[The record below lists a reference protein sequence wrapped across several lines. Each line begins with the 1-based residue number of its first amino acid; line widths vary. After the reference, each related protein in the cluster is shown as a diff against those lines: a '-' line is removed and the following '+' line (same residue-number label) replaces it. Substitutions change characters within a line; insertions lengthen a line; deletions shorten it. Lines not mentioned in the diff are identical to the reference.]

1 MTEPDFPPPPAP
13 VQVKRRFSPPLA
25 IFLVFAVAGA
35 VAGAIGVVK
44 VLGFGMVTVPGGSM
58 AGIIPPGTTVV
69 YNWGDGRE
77 IHRGDPVVFQ
87 ADALPDMPPGRLLKR
102 VIAVG
107 GDRVVCCDPGHR
119 IEVNG
124 KPVTEPYL
132 DPKVSPAAA
141 AMPFSAQVPPGTIFV
156 AGDTRDNSNDS
167 RIYVSAP
174 GAGAIPLSKVDGVV
188 VAKGTLFASES
199 FKPTTAFTDAGL
211 PGASIEDTG
220 LTTDRYLAAGG
231 AAVFLLGFIG
241 AIVTGVRSA
250 ARRRKA
256 PRECPD
262 HVQVAA
268 EERPVT
274 PPGPAR

>member
-13 VQVKRRFSPPLA
+13 VQVKRRFSPLLA
-25 IFLVFAVAGA
+25 IFLVLAVVGA

-44 VLGFGMVTVPGGSM
+44 VLGYAMVTVPGGSM
-58 AGIIPPGTTVV
+58 AGTIPPGTTVV
-69 YNWGDGRE
+69 YSWGEGRE
-77 IHRGDPVVFQ
+77 IHRGDLVVFQ
-87 ADALPDMPPGRLLKR
+87 ADALPDMQPGRLLKR

-107 GDRVVCCDPGHR
+107 GDRVRCCDPGHR

-124 KPVTEPYL
+124 KPITEPYL

-167 RIYVSAP
+167 RIHVSAP
-174 GAGAIPLSKVDGVV
+174 GAGAIPLSEVNGVV
-188 VAKGTLFASES
+188 VATGSIFASES
-199 FKPTTAFTDAGL
+199 LRPTTAFTDAGL
-211 PGASIEDTG
+211 PGSSTEDTG
-220 LTTDRYLAAGG
+220 LAADRYLAAGG

-241 AIVTGVRSA
+241 AIVAGVRSA

-256 PRECPD
+256 A
-262 HVQVAA
+262 VAA
-268 EERPVT
+268 P
-274 PPGPAR
+274 